1 MNWIV
6 LIIAVVL
13 TVGYITYV
21 ALDMGLR
28 PLTEAEQ
35 EKAPGDFIT
44 VTGGRLHYRWDGPAT
59 GPVVVMVHGFSTPHF
74 IFEQNVSALTSQ
86 GYRVLRYDHFG
97 RGWSD
102 RPRTAYTVDFYDTT
116 LMELLDGLNITAPVG
131 LVGLSMG
138 GPIVAEFAGRHTD
151 RVNAVFLFVPA
162 GLDVAGGNDIAAKI
176 VRLPGIGDLMWRIVG
191 RGMLLGDP
199 QYDESGLAEENR
211 LVGDIR
217 TQMDYRGYLDSLLST
232 LRNTPMTSRT
242 ETYRQL
248 AATGMP
254 VAAVFGAD
262 DPTVLPSSADK
273 LRDLVPEASIHML
286 ENADHGLNYKRQD
299 ATNPLLADFFSPKNE
314 PAS

>member
-6 LIIAVVL
+6 LLIAVAIVA
-13 TVGYITYV
+13 GYATYV
-21 ALDMGLR
+21 ALDLKLNPM
-28 PLTEAEQ
+28 TQEAQ
-35 EKAPGDFIT
+35 AQAPGDFIS
-44 VTGGRLHYRWDGPAT
+44 VTGGRLHYRWDGPRT

-74 IFEQNVSALTSQ
+74 IFEQNVSTLTSQ

-102 RPRTAYTVDFYDTT
+102 RPRTPYTVDFYNTT
-116 LMELLDGLNITAPVG
+116 LLELLDGLGITSPVG

-138 GPIVAEFAGRHTD
+138 GPIVAEFAGRHPE

-162 GLDVAGGNDIAAKI
+162 GLDVAGGDDLAAKI

-199 QYDESGLAEENR
+199 QYDEAGLAEENR

-217 TQMDYRGYLDSLLST
+217 IQMDYRGYLDSLLST
-232 LRNTPMTSRT
+232 LRNTPLTSRT

-262 DPTVLPSSADK
+262 DPTVLPSSADR
-273 LRDLVPEASIHML
+273 LRDLVPEATVYML
-286 ENADHGLNYKRQD
+286 DDADHGLNYKRQD
-299 ATNPLLADFFSPKNE
+299 ATNPLLADFFRP
-314 PAS
+314 